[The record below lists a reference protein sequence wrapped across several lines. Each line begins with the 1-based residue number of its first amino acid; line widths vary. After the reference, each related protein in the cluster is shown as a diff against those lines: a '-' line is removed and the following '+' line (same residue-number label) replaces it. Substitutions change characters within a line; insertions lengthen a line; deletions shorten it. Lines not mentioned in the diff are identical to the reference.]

1 MRIVSRPV
9 AGLLL
14 ALPFVAVPAHA
25 QSVEQFYKG
34 KQIVLVVAGGAGGG
48 YDRFARLYGRYAGK
62 HIPGNPTFVAKN
74 NPAAFGLVAANTLFN
89 NIEPDGLTIAAL
101 TSSIPLD
108 PLFKRPGVQYD
119 AQKLNWIGSI
129 AKQSAVCGTGKH
141 SAAQS
146 VDAVKEKEVVVGA
159 VGATSNGAVW
169 PKVLNE
175 VIGTKFKVVSG
186 YPEGGGTQLAL
197 ERGEIDGICGMSW
210 STFKITRPNWVRDK
224 QFKVLLQ
231 MQMGRHA
238 DLPNI
243 PSVLEFVTDPD
254 RKRVL
259 ELLILRQETG
269 NPIAAPPGVPADRL
283 EALRRG
289 FDATMKDPEFL
300 AEAAKEGLDIEP
312 LTATE
317 IDKLLA
323 SAYSTAPAI
332 VERAKA
338 LVEDGGKK

>member
-1 MRIVSRPV
+1 MWQGSRSL
-9 AGLLL
+9 AGLLSI
-14 ALPFVAVPAHA
+14 APFAMPAQA
-25 QSVEQFYKG
+25 QTVEQFYKG

-48 YDRFARLYGRYAGK
+48 YDRIARLYGRHAGK
-62 HIPGNPTFVAKN
+62 HIPGNPGFVAKN

-89 NIEPDGLTIAAL
+89 NTDPDGLTVAAL

-108 PLFKRPGVQYD
+108 PMFKRPGVQYD
-119 AQKLNWIGSI
+119 PRKLSWVGNI

-141 SAAQS
+141 SPAQS
-146 VDAVKEKEVVVGA
+146 VDALKSREVVVGA

-175 VIGTKFKVVSG
+175 MIGTRFKVVSG
-186 YPEGGGTQLAL
+186 YPEGGGIQLAL
-197 ERGEIDGICGMSW
+197 EKGEIDGICGLSW

-224 QFKVLLQ
+224 EFAMLLQ
-231 MQMGRHA
+231 MAMKRHP
-238 DLPNI
+238 DLPNA
-243 PSVLEFVTDPD
+243 PTVLELIEDTE
-254 RKRVL
+254 RKKVL
-259 ELLILRQETG
+259 ELLIMRQETG

-300 AEAAKEGLDIEP
+300 SEAARERVDIEP
-312 LTATE
+312 LTAGE
-317 IDKLLA
+317 IENLIAL
-323 SAYSTAPAI
+323 AYSSPPAT
-332 VERAKA
+332 VDRAIA